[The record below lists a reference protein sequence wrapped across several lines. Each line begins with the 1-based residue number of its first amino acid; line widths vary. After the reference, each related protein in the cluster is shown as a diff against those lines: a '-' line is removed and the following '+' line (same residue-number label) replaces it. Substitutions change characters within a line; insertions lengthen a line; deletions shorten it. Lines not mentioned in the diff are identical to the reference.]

1 MNFYLNVFEEI
12 ENILEKCN
20 HDTYLKI
27 CNAIE
32 YIKKNYKGEIDELA
46 IPNKKFSKKKKNN
59 NANDINNLNSKVNNI
74 TIENANHNKTKRG
87 RKGAKIE
94 CVNSIRNYFKV
105 VKPEQNDLNGTDTNT
120 NTVIGDNNNKTVSP
134 INIFFLYGNFN
145 IIIIIYYILYK
156 LNLFN
161 DNLFINDNNKTSY
174 ASNSNNS
181 INIINNSNSPDFS
194 IFNNKN
200 ISHII
205 CLQLKDNF
213 LDNINDVLKDMLTIP
228 KSNSFKIFI
237 FEAFHFLPVQFRK
250 IFINKAMKSKNLIF
264 IHSNSYLSDSFISN
278 CLYIRIPKP
287 NQDLFNNHILSVMQ
301 KKYKVDF
308 YKNETKNNN
317 IQNENIQDLKQY
329 TENAINSCNYDL
341 PLILVIIYLIQLNN
355 FPDINKI
362 IKLIINSNIK
372 KLINTIHKC
381 IMSTHSFISIRNIL
395 YSILLTYNFDIHN
408 FLNIFCNQL
417 ISFHKY
423 DDNYKKELYSL
434 FSEYSYYCAIHD
446 NHICTLENLV
456 LKIITIEKKYVDT
469 THNHCIA
476 MTDETEAINTSRN
489 SGTI

>member
-27 CNAIE
+27 CKTIE

-59 NANDINNLNSKVNNI
+59 NVNDINNLNSKVNNI
-74 TIENANHNKTKRG
+74 TIENDNHNKMK
-87 RKGAKIE
+87 KGKKGGKME

-105 VKPEQNDLNGTDTNT
+105 VKHELSHLNGSDTIANT
-120 NTVIGDNNNKTVSP
+120 AIGDNNNNKTVSP

-156 LNLFN
+156 LKLFN
-161 DNLFINDNNKTSY
+161 DNLFINDNNRTSY
-174 ASNSNNS
+174 ASNNNNNNNV
-181 INIINNSNSPDFS
+181 NIINNSNNPDFS

-213 LDNINDVLKDMLTIP
+213 LDNINDILKDLLTTP

-250 IFINKAMKSKNLIF
+250 IFINKAIKSKNLIF
-264 IHSNSYLSDSFISN
+264 IHSNSYLNDSFISN

-287 NQDLFNNHILSVMQ
+287 NRDLFNSHILSVMQ
-301 KKYKVDF
+301 KKYKIDF
-308 YKNETKNNN
+308 YTNKTKNNN
-317 IQNENIQDLKQY
+317 IPNENIQDLKQY

-381 IMSTHSFISIRNIL
+381 IMNTHSKFSFEN
-395 YSILLTYNFDIHN
+395 YYNREKI
-408 FLNIFCNQL
+408 CR
-417 ISFHKY
+417 Y
-423 DDNYKKELYSL
+423 DTQSL
-434 FSEYSYYCAIHD
+434 CCYH
-446 NHICTLENLV
+446 
-456 LKIITIEKKYVDT
+456 
-469 THNHCIA
+469 
-476 MTDETEAINTSRN
+476 
-489 SGTI
+489 